1 MNEKELL
8 IYDFDVFKALV
19 EIEIERIKRYQDG
32 KVFSIAFIYFPN
44 LATKIKEI
52 KSKEDYF
59 IFLFKENVRSSD
71 VLAPVEEDFIFMF
84 FPHTEKKDAEK
95 AIQRVKNKLKL
106 DIIEGIATFP
116 EDGKTSKELFTKL
129 VQIMNDKLIPVIK
142 I

>member
-8 IYDFDVFKALV
+8 IYDFDVFKAVV
-19 EIEIERIKRYQDG
+19 EIEIERIKRYKDG

-52 KSKEDYF
+52 KAKEDYF
-59 IFLFKENVRSSD
+59 IFLFKENVRTSD
-71 VLAPVEEDFIFMF
+71 ILAPVEEDFVFMF
-84 FPHTEKKDAEK
+84 FPYTEKKDAEK

-106 DIIEGIATFP
+106 DVIEGIATFP